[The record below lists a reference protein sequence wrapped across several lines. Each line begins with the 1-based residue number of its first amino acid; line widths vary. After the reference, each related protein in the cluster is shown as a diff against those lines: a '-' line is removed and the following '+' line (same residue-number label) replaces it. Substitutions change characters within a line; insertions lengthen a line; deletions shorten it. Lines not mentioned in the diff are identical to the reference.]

1 VCVGLVVS
9 VIVILFSSSLCKVT
23 WIFRRH
29 CVGFTGL
36 QAKRRMD
43 LPGIGA
49 CEWRGGNALALATV
63 ARRKRAIP
71 LQRSPFPDG
80 FCDRL

>member
-1 VCVGLVVS
+1 
-9 VIVILFSSSLCKVT
+9 
-23 WIFRRH
+23 
-29 CVGFTGL
+29 
-36 QAKRRMD
+36 MD

-63 ARRKRAIP
+63 VRRKRAIP